1 MRKDSKLKKEN
12 NSDKST
18 TKKVCFNATVASFFA
33 RRSYLIVPI
42 SRSARL
48 SLGRGEVHWKYSKM
62 LKLMR
67 KH

>member
-48 SLGRGEVHWKYSKM
+48 SLGRGEVH
-62 LKLMR
+62 
-67 KH
+67 